1 MAKKSVTTLNLPS
14 KASTVT
20 LDASSVGSVLAASD
34 QTAFFPWGSGAGS
47 LPSDGVT
54 VTAASFTGPQNVSVT
69 TTENYGSARSKVLQ
83 FVVTEDASKV
93 ATLAISQSG
102 NSISLAPSELVFPV
116 AGSTVAVEV
125 TSNISDDSLIACTIP
140 EDARSYLSVSKSGR
154 TFNFTAL
161 PNTGTLD
168 SRSTQVTF
176 RSGPSDGPNL
186 VATLTVTQA
195 GDTSPVYGQWELNG
209 GIVESDT
216 DLPASGGTLTWK
228 IGMPYR
234 SVTWGSKVVTTQYA
248 YQDTT
253 ASANG
258 YVILNDASSLSDV
271 FTFSWS
277 GLGPADTISIPVGSS
292 AWDSPDGSNAGGY
305 RSVTI
310 TCASAGTTVS
320 EMVEGF
326 FTAELQGSDLSGSST
341 LKANATR
348 AANAIESRKFGT
360 TEWVSL
366 GWTGT
371 IPASNS
377 TTKVTFI
384 IHYQDIYTSG
394 STKNRV
400 SDADEVSIK
409 ATVDGVSLSGVT
421 LTDVQEVAGQLG
433 GRISVPYNPNAS
445 ERRITFILLAKDKD
459 GVSYVEQSDYPKTL
473 TQEAGYIG
481 SFSGG
486 SDTYTLTNSGTSSQT
501 HLDTSFPASAL
512 TASLGE
518 GVEYYS
524 VSFTDGAGGVDVHFT
539 GIQPNNTGAV
549 RNSTLVIKGE

>member
-116 AGSTVAVEV
+116 AGSTMAVEV
-125 TSNISDDSLIACTIP
+125 TSNISDDSLITCTIP
-140 EDARSYLSVSKSGR
+140 EAARSYLSVSKNGR

-216 DLPASGGTLTWK
+216 DLPASGGTLTWR

-253 ASANG
+253 ASVNG
-258 YVILNDASSLSDV
+258 SVALNDASSVSAV
-271 FTFSWS
+271 FTFSY
-277 GLGPADTISIPVGSS
+277 GDLGPGGTLLLPVGASV
-292 AWDSPDGSNAGGY
+292 WDSPDGSNAGGY
-305 RSVTI
+305 RLVTI
-310 TCASAGTTVS
+310 TCASAGAVVS
-320 EMVEGF
+320 DQVNGSF
-326 FTAELQGSDLSGSST
+326 AAVLQGSGITTSAPLNGS
-341 LKANATR
+341 ATR
-348 AANAIESRKFGT
+348 AENVITSRVFGQVDWVVN
-360 TEWVSL
+360 EW
-366 GWTGT
+366 GAG

-377 TTKVTFI
+377 SVFCSFTINYVDT
-384 IHYQDIYTSG
+384 YSSA
-394 STKNRV
+394 STKNGT
-400 SDADEVSIK
+400 SAAGDVSIK
-409 ATVDGVSLSGVT
+409 GMVGDSPLDGVT
-421 LTDVQEVAGQLG
+421 LTDVQGSAGELSG
-433 GRISVPYNPNAS
+433 ELFVPYNPNDS
-445 ERRITFILLAKDKD
+445 TREVTLTLLAKDKD
-459 GVSYVEQSDYPKTL
+459 GSTYVEMSNYSQTF
-473 TQEAGYIG
+473 TQAEGYIG
-481 SFSGG
+481 SFSD
-486 SDTYTLTNSGTSSQT
+486 STDTYDLPNADSSQT
-501 HLDTSFPASAL
+501 FLYTSFPASAL
-512 TASLGE
+512 SATLDE
-518 GVEYYS
+518 GVDYYS
-524 VSFTDGAGGVDVHFT
+524 VSFTDGSGGVDVHFT
-539 GIQPNNTGAV
+539 GIKPNNTGAV